1 MWRLFNIR
9 KNAISNVVDTDQ
21 YEGLFIDKIKEYNW

>member
-1 MWRLFNIR
+1 MLLRLLS
-9 KNAISNVVDTDQ
+9 ISNVVDTDQ